1 MSPTEQLRQI
11 ASRIEGMR
19 GINESVDA
27 LIDRI
32 EEASPIVVKRLAEL
46 KRERKERAAELE
58 RRRKEALPY
67 IDALPDTMNK
77 HELDR
82 FETMISDLPTEELV
96 RRRNAQNCQ
105 WRPEIQPPWRRKFQ
119 LLWFESGRSSRASAL
134 ARALPKWLA
143 RAKALRPARAGFRRR
158 D

>member
-96 RRRNAQNCQ
+96 RRRNAQNI
-105 WRPEIQPPWRRKFQ
+105 WRSEDIP
-119 LLWFESGRSSRASAL
+119 
-134 ARALPKWLA
+134 
-143 RAKALRPARAGFRRR
+143 
-158 D
+158 

>member
-96 RRRNAQNCQ
+96 RRRNAQNI
-105 WRPEIQPPWRRKFQ
+105 WRSEDIPK
-119 LLWFESGRSSRASAL
+119 RASLEL
-134 ARALPKWLA
+134 ACQTVSAEMV
-143 RAKALRPARAGFRRR
+143 RRR
-158 D
+158 RADYAGVTAIEYQIAKECEKR